1 MVELIAVQT
10 AREIREFIAFPLKLY
25 RGCPQFSP
33 MLYAEEKRLLTG
45 ARKREGYETVF
56 YLAKRNGKTVG
67 RIQGILATCAD
78 GSTEKSARLTRFD
91 AIDDPAVA
99 HALFSAVESWA
110 KERGATR
117 LRGPWGITDMDR
129 AGILIEGFEEQSA
142 SGEMYNFPY
151 YAALFE
157 SYGFEKEADFLS
169 FELTA
174 PEKKNEMLAR
184 VARRSL
190 ELSHLHVAS
199 THLSKREYIEKY
211 AESFFETF
219 EACFG
224 DRYGAPLTV
233 VKENREQLLRTAP
246 FLNIKYTLLLC
257 DERERVVGFGLAL
270 PRLSRAL
277 RKSNGRLTPL
287 ALWRLKRITKKP
299 RCLDLILMGV
309 RPEYRN
315 AGINAVIVQGAIDML
330 TVGGAEKLEIS
341 MNPETDTRLMAQW
354 KYLTVRQHKRRRA
367 YVKEIE

>member
-1 MVELIAVQT
+1 MIEIIEVQA
-10 AREIREFIAFPLKLY
+10 AREIREFIALPLRMY
-25 RGCPQFSP
+25 RGCSQFSP
-33 MLYAEEKRLLTG
+33 MLYAEEKRLLR
-45 ARKREGYETVF
+45 APRESDAYETVF
-56 YLAKRNGKTVG
+56 YLAKRDGKTVG
-67 RIQGILATCAD
+67 RIQGILPKHAD
-78 GSTEKSARLTRFD
+78 GTGQRSARLTRFD
-91 AIDDPAVA
+91 AVDDTLVSR
-99 HALFSAVESWA
+99 ALFGAVEKWA
-110 KERGATR
+110 KARGATR
-117 LRGPWGITDMDR
+117 LRGPWGNTDMDR
-129 AGILIEGFEEQSA
+129 AGILVEGFGETSV
-142 SGEMYNFPY
+142 SGETYNFSY

-157 SYGFEKEADFLS
+157 DYGFEKEADLLS

-199 THLSKREYIEKY
+199 TQLSKREYIEKY

-233 VKENREQLLRTAP
+233 REKKEQLLRIAP
-246 FLNIKYTLLLC
+246 FLNVKYTILLC

-270 PRLSRAL
+270 PRLAQAL
-277 RKSNGRLTPL
+277 KRSNGRLTL
-287 ALWRLKRITKKP
+287 RALPRLRRIVKKP
-299 RCLDLILMGV
+299 RELDLILMGV

-330 TVGGAEKLEIS
+330 TSGGAEKLEIS
-341 MNPETDTRLMAQW
+341 MNLETDTRLMAQW

-367 YVKEIE
+367 YVKEIR